1 MSVTNLLILILAVWR
16 ISSLL
21 VNEDGPFSVFGRL
34 RHRLGVRYDEY
45 SQPYGENEV
54 AKALTCTWCTSVW
67 VSFVLAALYAAAP
80 TAVLV
85 CSLPFALSA
94 GAIVVDGVIHH
105 G

>member
-21 VNEDGPFSVFGRL
+21 VNEDGPFNVLGRL
-34 RHRLGVRYDEY
+34 RHRLGVRFDEY
-45 SQPYGENEV
+45 SQPYGENEL
-54 AKALTCTWCTSVW
+54 AKALTCTWCTSIW
-67 VSFVLAALYAAAP
+67 VGVAFAVLYALAP
-80 TAVLV
+80 TAVLI